1 MTSPRPDR
9 AGLFGSSVGANGRA
23 RPSRTRAGPASPA
36 APASGAANPA
46 GATVRYETRMRARV
60 GPVER
65 DSATMQALVLSPTA
79 RDDVVRFVTPA
90 DDRP

>member
-1 MTSPRPDR
+1 
-9 AGLFGSSVGANGRA
+9 
-23 RPSRTRAGPASPA
+23 
-36 APASGAANPA
+36 
-46 GATVRYETRMRARV
+46 MRARV